1 VTAPARSR
9 LVAGATFVL
18 LGVLLMLDGTGVVD
32 LSASMIPA
40 LLLLGLGVAL
50 ILRR

>member
-1 VTAPARSR
+1 MAPTRAR
-9 LVAGATFVL
+9 LAAGLTFVVLGALLLLDGAGAFDL
-18 LGVLLMLDGTGVVD
+18 AAGV
-32 LSASMIPA
+32 IPA